1 MLILDII
8 VFFCVFYCFLYNL
21 LSHFFFCKMLSAT
34 DSFEN
39 TISGT
44 TPALQERA
52 GKCLNERSISELEKR
67 AKI

>member
-8 VFFCVFYCFLYNL
+8 VFFVCFTVFYIICY
-21 LSHFFFCKMLSAT
+21 HIFFCKMLSAT

>member
-8 VFFCVFYCFLYNL
+8 VFFVCFTVFYIICY
-21 LSHFFFCKMLSAT
+21 HIFFFCKMLSAT

-52 GKCLNERSISELEKR
+52 EKCLNERSISELEKR

>member
-8 VFFCVFYCFLYNL
+8 DVVLCVL
-21 LSHFFFCKMLSAT
+21 LFSIQFVITFFCKMLNAT

-44 TPALQERA
+44 IPALQERA
-52 GKCLNERSISELEKR
+52 GKCLDERSISELEKR